1 MGITIRFVVLFL
13 KIPGPLQG
21 LIIGILLLCQVLTC
35 TVLGATDTC
44 AVFHSVCG
52 TVSISSLMA
61 ALMVSMPLGWDTLNN
76 IIRWTLIYLCY
87 GSWRDELNLVEP
99 SQCLFDNIKLTL
111 TRPLLKKSNCNEIG
125 KDVTLLPQIL
135 NWFKHWR
142 VYKKEGYTGL

>member
-1 MGITIRFVVLFL
+1 MAQKLKVFLYIFIGWFQTTSFQTFKPTTQGVILLKLLGISIRFVVLFL
-13 KIPGPLQG
+13 KIPGPLLG

-87 GSWRDELNLVEP
+87 GSWWGELNLLGCP
-99 SQCLFDNIKLTL
+99 QAC
-111 TRPLLKKSNCNEIG
+111 
-125 KDVTLLPQIL
+125 VTIY
-135 NWFKHWR
+135 N
-142 VYKKEGYTGL
+142 